1 MSSKYYQYIY
11 NKKTYNEVHFDKESL
26 TDDITWEKESW
37 NLLIGADDEYFY
49 YLIQPYKYHSTKQ
62 LRKFLESFTKDEAQ
76 IQEMLHETSNPIFL
90 MAKYKI

>member
-37 NLLIGADDEYFY
+37 NLLIGADDEFFY

-62 LRKFLESFTKDEAQ
+62 LRKFLESFTTDEAH
-76 IQEMLHETSNPIFL
+76 IQAMLHETSNPIFL